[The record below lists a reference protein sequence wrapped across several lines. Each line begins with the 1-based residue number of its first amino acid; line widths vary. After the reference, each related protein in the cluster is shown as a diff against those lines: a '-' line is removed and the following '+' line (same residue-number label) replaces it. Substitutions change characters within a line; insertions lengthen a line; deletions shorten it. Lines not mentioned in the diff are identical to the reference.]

1 MDDQKKTTLAIVLV
15 VAAVAICIGVFV
27 AFGRGGGSV
36 SATETESTGKEKMQA
51 AMQQMYQNRGNGQP
65 AGMNG
70 QPGMPANR

>member
-27 AFGRGGGSV
+27 AFGRGSGSV

-51 AMQQMYQNRGNGQP
+51 AMQQMYQNQGNRAPG
-65 AGMNG
+65 GMAG
-70 QPGMPANR
+70 QPGAPATR